1 MKNPNQYK
9 VLDDVTQKQFAAGG
23 FVRGDGYYRAEAYL
37 YQKYV
42 RLILM
47 IDETDHYMVIS
58 VTKDSGD
65 TYAPFYNPSL
75 RFNNKIYDEVV
86 SAYNQFMDG
95 LVKKHILKHVKEN
108 SNVEEVVVNIKKLNK
123 AAKTPLRGSN
133 ESAGYDLYANT
144 KDIIE
149 IQPHETVKV
158 GTGIAMEIP
167 DMYCGLVFARSGLA
181 TKEGLRP
188 ANCVGL
194 IDQDYRGEIIVA
206 LHNDADVVRFISP
219 NERIAQLVI
228 SPYLPVTFNEV
239 DKLNTTSRGDGGFG
253 STGSK

>member
-1 MKNPNQYK
+1 MKNPNQYE

-58 VTKDSGD
+58 VTKDNGD

-86 SAYNQFMDG
+86 SAYNQFMNG

-108 SNVEEVVVNIKKLNK
+108 RKMEEVTINIKKLNK

-144 KDIIE
+144 RDIIE
-149 IQPHETVKV
+149 IQPHETVKI

-167 DMYCGLVFARSGLA
+167 DGYFGGIFARSGLA

-188 ANCVGL
+188 PQGVAV
-194 IDQDYRGEIIVA
+194 IDADYRGEIIVPI
-206 LHNDADVVRFISP
+206 HNDTNTVRFVNP
-219 NERIAQLVI
+219 DERIAQLVVI
-228 SPYLPVTFNEV
+228 PFLPVAFNEV
-239 DKLNTTSRGDGGFG
+239 EKLNTTSRGAGGFG